1 MEGSRAMVILPM
13 FVSSLTS
20 FCSCADVVMVT
31 VPAGVPVVVWGE
43 DWVQPAVIRR
53 AAMRIPIRNTDRCG
67 DIVIKVGL
75 DRK

>member
-1 MEGSRAMVILPM
+1 
-13 FVSSLTS
+13 
-20 FCSCADVVMVT
+20 MVT

-53 AAMRIPIRNTDRCG
+53 AAMRRPIKNTDLCG

>member
-1 MEGSRAMVILPM
+1 
-13 FVSSLTS
+13 
-20 FCSCADVVMVT
+20 MVT

-53 AAMRIPIRNTDRCG
+53 AAIRRPIRNTDRCG

>member
-1 MEGSRAMVILPM
+1 
-13 FVSSLTS
+13 
-20 FCSCADVVMVT
+20 MVT

-53 AAMRIPIRNTDRCG
+53 AAIRRPIRNADLCG